1 MFVSLIPWTILQ
13 GYKLT
18 KVDVAPESTERLG
31 IETRTVEDTTEPSV
45 MEYELQV
52 GSDGLVSKAED
63 LGDCHK
69 VVSWGLESTT
79 ILGERLS

>member
-18 KVDVAPESTERLG
+18 KIDVGPESTESFGRDMRP
-31 IETRTVEDTTEPSV
+31 IEGTTEPSV

-52 GSDGLVSKAED
+52 GSNGLASEAE
-63 LGDCHK
+63 DCHK
-69 VVSWGLESTT
+69 VVSWGLDSSTT
-79 ILGERLS
+79 FGERLS

>member
-18 KVDVAPESTERLG
+18 KVDGPETTKSLG
-31 IETRTVEDTTEPSV
+31 IGMGPMEHITEPSV
-45 MEYELQV
+45 TDHELQV
-52 GSDGLVSKAED
+52 GSNGLVAKIED

-69 VVSWGLESTT
+69 AVS
-79 ILGERLS
+79 